1 MATASR
7 ADQRRAR
14 VLEATIAAI
23 ADVGVDALR
32 MTDISERAGM
42 TPGHILYYF
51 GNKDRILIET
61 LRWSEHDLAESRRSA
76 PVGRRGPRRRLRVLV
91 DDYLPRGTADARW
104 NLWMQVG
111 IHPPCDDETRE
122 LLEQLTDLW
131 RDDLIELV
139 GDGIDDGV
147 FAEPSLGLT
156 EFARRG
162 LWFLDGLS
170 MSLLNGSPRL
180 SRKDAVDIGL
190 AELERPLL

>member
-51 GNKDRILIET
+51 GNKDRILIES
-61 LRWSEHDLAESRRSA
+61 LRWSEHDLAEGRRSA
-76 PVGRRGPRRRLRVLV
+76 PARRGACRRLRALV
-91 DDYLPRGTADARW
+91 DDYLPQGTADARW

-111 IHPPCDDETRE
+111 IHPPDDHETRE
-122 LLEQLTDLW
+122 LLEQLNDLW
-131 RDDLIELV
+131 RADLIGLV
-139 GDGIDDGV
+139 RDGIDEGV
-147 FAEPSLGLT
+147 FAEPSLGRE
-156 EFARRG
+156 EFARRA

-180 SRKDAVDIGL
+180 SRDGAVGIGL
-190 AELERPLL
+190 AELERPLF

>member
-1 MATASR
+1 
-7 ADQRRAR
+7 

-61 LRWSEHDLAESRRSA
+61 LRWSEHDLAERRRSA

-91 DDYLPRGTADARW
+91 DDYLPQGTADARW

-111 IHPPCDDETRE
+111 IHPPSDHETRE
-122 LLEQLTDLW
+122 LLEQLIDLW
-131 RDDLIELV
+131 RDDLIGLV
-139 GDGIDDGV
+139 RDGFDEGV
-147 FAEPSLGLT
+147 FAEPSLGLE
-156 EFARRG
+156 EFARRA

-180 SRKDAVDIGL
+180 SRRDAVDIGL